1 MTLEINGYVI
11 TGTPAEMRELLQ
23 MDAPKKAEAVKAE
36 TAQKPV
42 EKKPAAKKKQIDW
55 GKAQA
60 LRNAGWSY
68 DKIGEELKVSG
79 VTISAHLKKMEAQ
92 KNDN

>member
-1 MTLEINGYVI
+1 MTLEINGYII

-23 MDAPKKAEAVKAE
+23 MDTPKKAEAVKAE
-36 TAQKPV
+36 PAQKPV
-42 EKKPAAKKKQIDW
+42 VKKPAVKSKQIDW

-79 VTISAHLKKMEAQ
+79 VTISAHLKKMEVQ
-92 KNDN
+92 HDN